1 MSATAP
7 VLVIPTHVTNGF
19 FKEAFNS
26 VNPFVECFKSV
37 IVSINNRDGLAGIQ
51 ACNQSFFNGS
61 ETIWETK
68 ADLSPIGHFIWYTQK
83 LKRLY
88 PPSQQIMFLCY
99 DDLLK
104 GENMRDLFVRSGNS
118 EETSARI
125 CLGDYELI
133 GDEYPSDKDYCI
145 DGTAQ
150 TFGRRYSKPGMTRL
164 QWFVFLQSQG
174 HAFTNLSGTIA
185 TLRVLSDVA
194 RFLRLT
200 AARKGLRFEYMLA
213 SHRSVRRIHR
223 HRAPLVA
230 VRRHG
235 SQEGRNVEPID
246 AITDE
251 LRYSFWLLLNA
262 QSLKEFVFH
271 LRSRN
276 GVATMLLLISRLP
289 TMKGKY
295 TNVFELVSR
304 IAQRLFPS
312 LPVRTSPDSAPR
324 LFQHA

>member
-1 MSATAP
+1 
-7 VLVIPTHVTNGF
+7 
-19 FKEAFNS
+19 
-26 VNPFVECFKSV
+26 
-37 IVSINNRDGLAGIQ
+37 
-51 ACNQSFFNGS
+51 
-61 ETIWETK
+61 
-68 ADLSPIGHFIWYTQK
+68 
-83 LKRLY
+83 
-88 PPSQQIMFLCY
+88 
-99 DDLLK
+99 
-104 GENMRDLFVRSGNS
+104 MRDLFVRSGNS

-150 TFGRRYSKPGMTRL
+150 TFGRRYSKPGMTRR

-213 SHRSVRRIHR
+213 SHRSVHRIHR
-223 HRAPLVA
+223 QRAPLVA

-235 SQEGRNVEPID
+235 SQEGRNVRKID
-246 AITDE
+246 SVKDE
-251 LRYSFWLLLNA
+251 LRYCLWLILNA
-262 QSLKEFVFH
+262 DSLKELMFH

-276 GVATMLLLISRLP
+276 GMATII
-289 TMKGKY
+289 Y
-295 TNVFELVSR
+295 LVS
-304 IAQRLFPS
+304 QLPS
-312 LPVRTSPDSAPR
+312 LEGRFTRSFDCLLRVTRRVFPPFKCT
-324 LFQHA
+324 

>member
-7 VLVIPTHVTNGF
+7 VLVIPTHVTNSF
-19 FKEAFNS
+19 FEEAFNS
-26 VNPFVECFKSV
+26 VNPFVECFKAV
-37 IVSINNRDGLAGIQ
+37 VVSINNKDGVPGIK
-51 ACNQSFFNGS
+51 ASNQSFFHGS
-61 ETIWETK
+61 EIIWETK
-68 ADLSPIGHFIWYTQK
+68 SDLSPIGHFIWYTQR

-88 PPSQQIMFLCY
+88 PPSQQIMFLCH

-104 GENMRDLFVRSGNS
+104 ANSMQDLFSR
-118 EETSARI
+118 TSNPEVASTTV

-133 GDEYPSDKDYCI
+133 GDEYPSDNDYCVA
-145 DGTAQ
+145 GTAR
-150 TFGRRYSKPGMTRL
+150 TFGRRFSKRGMTRR
-164 QWFVFLQSQG
+164 QWFVFLQAQG
-174 HAFTNLSGTIA
+174 HAFTNLSGTIT
-185 TLRVLSDVA
+185 TLRVLCDVA
-194 RFLRLT
+194 QFLRLT
-200 AARKGLRFEYMLA
+200 GARKGLRFEYMLA
-213 SHRSVRRIHR
+213 SHRSVRRVR
-223 HRAPLVA
+223 RNRAPLVA
-230 VRRHG
+230 VRRHAN
-235 SQEGRNVEPID
+235 QEGRNVEPID

-324 LFQHA
+324 PFQHA